1 MKNLF
6 KNFAFYA
13 SVALVAASFASCHR
27 ASDGQQDGSVTTKVV
42 ELDVANTLVVKLSK
56 SVSGATVTYAGKT
69 ATTSAGATYTFA
81 NVAKKGNLVLGGTLV
96 KQTINV
102 DFGNRH
108 TLVLEVNA
116 AEKSTETVAQATM
129 DAGGEVNNDTKNQ
142 DATTVKAK
150 VKVNG
155 KATYKNADPY
165 TLTVYRPTLG
175 KYTDPASLT
184 KGEKIAAVPYAIEC
198 EPSGTV
204 FSGDGAFITLNI
216 PGISEVTLSGVKFFY
231 PMSNPIGEAKNPSID
246 GSDNL
251 SGYLPH
257 FSPWEVECDM
267 IISNISV
274 NKVQIASGAVN
285 AGSNKVNYRENFGY
299 KTSETNKFIKAALQY
314 EFGAEDKDDPDFK
327 VDKVYEFTSSSTGTY
342 SIKQEVYT
350 FIIKAGAKT
359 FTVDVNG
366 KVTAEITTNADVV
379 PVPVPVPDV
388 HNGGSND

>member
-116 AEKSTETVAQATM
+116 AVKSTETVAQATV
-129 DAGGEVNNDTKNQ
+129 DAGGEVNNDTDNQ
-142 DATTVKAK
+142 GTTTVKAN

-175 KYTDPASLT
+175 KYTDPASL
-184 KGEKIAAVPYAIEC
+184 KKNQKIAAVPYAVEC
-198 EPSGTV
+198 EPSGTI
-204 FSGDGAFITLNI
+204 FADPGAHMTLTI
-216 PGISEVTLSGVKFFY
+216 PGIGEVGNNGVIFAHVDGTPANNKAVSGNVLSG
-231 PMSNPIGEAKNPSID
+231 D
-246 GSDNL
+246 
-251 SGYLPH
+251 LPH
-257 FSPWEVECDM
+257 FSPWQIECDLT
-267 IISNISV
+267 ISNISV
-274 NKVQIASGAVN
+274 NKVEIAHGAVN
-285 AGSNKVNYRENFGY
+285 AGSNKVNYSENFGY
-299 KTSETNKFIKAALQY
+299 KTSETNEFIKAALQY
-314 EFGAEDKDDPDFK
+314 EFGAALST
-327 VDKVYEFTSSSTGTY
+327 VGKVYEFTSSSTGTY
-342 SIKQEVYT
+342 SIKQEVYSLT
-350 FIIKAGAKT
+350 IKAGDKT
-359 FTVDVNG
+359 FNADVNG
-366 KVTAEITTNADVV
+366 KVTAEITSNADVV
-379 PVPVPVPDV
+379 PAPVPDV